1 MSMGARLARE
11 RRNQNLTQEQL
22 AEQLGVTRQAVS
34 RWESDTAYPET
45 DKILRMAA
53 LFNVSCDYLLG
64 VSEEKRG
71 DKPPS
76 PVTRLL
82 REAAGRRVQLA
93 FYEEDDFVFC
103 DYARILDF
111 DGGWADVEFVREKR
125 GKAKKPGPLSL
136 NTAQP
141 IPEGK
146 RETRLI
152 PLSSIRT
159 ITILPDGG
167 EA

>member
-11 RRNQNLTQEQL
+11 RRSQNLTQEQL

-34 RWESDTAYPET
+34 RWESDAAYPET
-45 DKILRMAA
+45 DKIIRMAS
-53 LFNVSCDYLLG
+53 LFGVSCDYLLG
-64 VSEEKRG
+64 VSEEMKG

-82 REAAGRRVQLA
+82 REAAGKKVLLA
-93 FYEEDDFVFC
+93 FYEEDDYIFC

-111 DGGWADVEFVREKR
+111 DGGWANVEFVKEKK
-125 GKAKKPGPLSL
+125 GKRQNPLSL
-136 NTAQP
+136 QGAV
-141 IPEGK
+141 PEGK

-152 PLSSIRT
+152 PLSSVRT
-159 ITILPDGG
+159 ITILPEGG
-167 EA
+167 EG